1 MTAPVVALLGRPNVG
16 KSTLFNQL
24 TRSRDALVADEPG
37 LTRDRRYGIAR
48 VGERQVVLVDTGGI
62 VDEAEGMEDA
72 IVRQS
77 LLALEEAAL
86 ALFVV
91 DARSGLTAADA
102 PVVDALRARNRPT
115 LIVVNKSEGLD
126 AATAAAE
133 FYALGFAGPVC
144 VAAAHRQGLEKLR
157 GAILEHLPP
166 TLQETPDV
174 APEGSA
180 EDAIRVAIVGRPNAG
195 KSTLFNRLL
204 REERAIASDVPGT
217 TRDSIEVPLEWE
229 GRHYRL
235 IDTAGLRRRGR
246 IHERVEKF
254 SAIKTLQ
261 AVESAHVVITLLDAR
276 AEVAAQDA
284 RILAE
289 VAAAGKALVLGL
301 NKWDGLSAEAR
312 GRFESEVERKLSFCQ
327 YAAVQRMSGLHGSG
341 LGELMAKV
349 ARAAE
354 VAFVDLPT
362 PALTRVLEE
371 LVRRHAPPSQGGRR
385 PKLRYAHQGGKNP
398 PRIVIHGSGTARVAD
413 NYQRYLNNG
422 FREAFDLWGTP
433 IELEFRASDNP
444 YKDKPNPLSERQY
457 RKRQRIIRHD
467 RRKR

>member
-166 TLQETPDV
+166 ALQETPDV

>member
-157 GAILEHLPP
+157 GAILERLPP
-166 TLQETPDV
+166 ALQESPDV

-246 IHERVEKF
+246 IHERVG
-254 SAIKTLQ
+254 
-261 AVESAHVVITLLDAR
+261 
-276 AEVAAQDA
+276 EVF
-284 RILAE
+284 
-289 VAAAGKALVLGL
+289 G
-301 NKWDGLSAEAR
+301 
-312 GRFESEVERKLSFCQ
+312 
-327 YAAVQRMSGLHGSG
+327 
-341 LGELMAKV
+341 
-349 ARAAE
+349 
-354 VAFVDLPT
+354 
-362 PALTRVLEE
+362 
-371 LVRRHAPPSQGGRR
+371 
-385 PKLRYAHQGGKNP
+385 HQGP
-398 PRIVIHGSGTARVAD
+398 CRPSSRRMWSSRCSMRVPRWPRRT
-413 NYQRYLNNG
+413 
-422 FREAFDLWGTP
+422 
-433 IELEFRASDNP
+433 RASW
-444 YKDKPNPLSERQY
+444 
-457 RKRQRIIRHD
+457 
-467 RRKR
+467 RRSRLPARRWCWA

>member
-1 MTAPVVALLGRPNVG
+1 
-16 KSTLFNQL
+16 
-24 TRSRDALVADEPG
+24 
-37 LTRDRRYGIAR
+37 
-48 VGERQVVLVDTGGI
+48 
-62 VDEAEGMEDA
+62 ME
-72 IVRQS
+72 V
-77 LLALEEAAL
+77 
-86 ALFVV
+86 
-91 DARSGLTAADA
+91 
-102 PVVDALRARNRPT
+102 
-115 LIVVNKSEGLD
+115 
-126 AATAAAE
+126 
-133 FYALGFAGPVC
+133 
-144 VAAAHRQGLEKLR
+144 
-157 GAILEHLPP
+157 
-166 TLQETPDV
+166 
-174 APEGSA
+174 
-180 EDAIRVAIVGRPNAG
+180 
-195 KSTLFNRLL
+195 
-204 REERAIASDVPGT
+204 
-217 TRDSIEVPLEWE
+217 
-229 GRHYRL
+229 
-235 IDTAGLRRRGR
+235 LRRRGR